1 MSLSQGC
8 NKKKDRY
15 LKILDITNQISS
27 RGEINFFVDEFL
39 SIIIEGQQQI
49 QESLV
54 QKSDLLN
61 IVMGK
66 IKGDDTL
73 KNEDERIIMDIMA
86 QEYYFNLSTDG
97 MGVAELKDV
106 FDYTDET
113 IRLKLK
119 DLFNRGLVDKIKSRP
134 VKYMISSEYLE
145 K

>member
-8 NKKKDRY
+8 NKRRDRY
-15 LKILDITNQISS
+15 LKIFDITNQISS

-61 IVMGK
+61 IIMEK

-73 KNEDERIIMDIMA
+73 KNEDERIIMDILI
-86 QEYYFNLSTDG
+86 NL
-97 MGVAELKDV
+97 
-106 FDYTDET
+106 
-113 IRLKLK
+113 
-119 DLFNRGLVDKIKSRP
+119 
-134 VKYMISSEYLE
+134 
-145 K
+145 